1 MAPARNR
8 TPADRLR
15 GVTGS
20 LSVSPAAWRQTA
32 SAWWPGGAASPAA
45 SCPPRPVSLPR
56 ARRRPDSSAPRPG
69 PAGTRSLAPGW
80 VRLPSRTLP
89 RPRARVSGFGGTD
102 GLCHDSA
109 VLQATPIPGTCSVHT
124 VSQPASRTSPRGIP
138 GALRPARPRPP
149 VSKGSREAAWNYR
162 RPFPLFDGRWCVFP
176 PTCQVFIEL
185 VSAPGSLERVK
196 EARDVTLPSGR

>member
-32 SAWWPGGAASPAA
+32 SAWWPGGAASPTA

-162 RPFPLFDGRWCVFP
+162 RPFPSLTVGGVF
-176 PTCQVFIEL
+176 
-185 VSAPGSLERVK
+185 SLQPVK
-196 EARDVTLPSGR
+196 YLLSSSLHRALWRG